1 MAITQAIAN
10 SFKKQL
16 LEGDA
21 NFSNSGGDVFK
32 LALYTSSAT
41 LNSATTSFTT
51 SNEVSP
57 TGQYASGGGKLVNN
71 GTSITAGVAR
81 CDFADRSFTNV
92 SLTARGALIYNT
104 SSTSTNAAVAVL
116 DFGADKTA
124 TSGVFTI
131 QFPANTSTAA
141 ILRISG

>member
-16 LEGDA
+16 LDGDQDFTA
-21 NFSNSGGDVFK
+21 APAGDIFK
-32 LALYTSSAT
+32 IALYTSSAT

-51 SNEVSP
+51 GNQVPNS
-57 TGQYASGGGKLVNN
+57 GQYTSGGGKLVNN
-71 GTSITAGVAR
+71 ATSITAGVAR

-92 SLTARGALIYNT
+92 TITARGALIYNT
-104 SSTSTNAAVAVL
+104 SASNSAVAVL
-116 DFGADKTA
+116 DFGGDKTA